1 MAHRLL
7 ASLAL
12 LAGLG
17 LARPAY
23 AQTDTATATADT
35 PPPGPAGPQSAAPA
49 AAAASPSSAE
59 PPREIRGLSWTV
71 LTGAVPDRGG
81 IVHLEMGFSS
91 LPRLSYHH
99 SLGGGLSVGGAL
111 AFDYAG
117 SRPGDA
123 FDASVVIGVPV
134 RWQAPLGGLDLG
146 VRGMPGVRLPGMV
159 GLDAALLLELG
170 ASLGFNVEHRV
181 VAGPSLIMP
190 IALGFGG
197 ASNLDWPILAGGF
210 VEFHVVPA
218 LALTLEAQLGPHLS
232 TGRGTELGLRSHLG
246 VAYRL

>member
-7 ASLAL
+7 ASIAL
-12 LAGLG
+12 LLGLG
-17 LARPAY
+17 LAPPAW
-23 AQTDTATATADT
+23 AQTDTATAADT
-35 PPPGPAGPQSAAPA
+35 PPPDPAGPRSSPPA
-49 AAAASPSSAE
+49 VAASPGLGEA
-59 PPREIRGLSWTV
+59 PREIRGLSWTV
-71 LTGAVPDRGG
+71 LTGAIPDRGG

-91 LPRLSYHH
+91 LPRVSYHH

-123 FDASVVIGVPV
+123 FDASVVVGVPV

-181 VAGPSLIMP
+181 VAGPSLTMP
-190 IALGFGG
+190 IAIGFGG